1 MSSGIYFLLWQL
13 SESRFTG
20 FTDYQDW
27 MSSLTEA
34 GELGD
39 TTFLQVWLILHIK
52 IRYNFIIEDNEQ
64 AHFSDNSKI
73 GVAFCI

>member
-13 SESRFTG
+13 SESKFTG

-27 MSSLTEA
+27 ISSLTEA

-39 TTFLQVWLILHIK
+39 TTFL
-52 IRYNFIIEDNEQ
+52 
-64 AHFSDNSKI
+64 
-73 GVAFCI
+73 

>member
-39 TTFLQVWLILHIK
+39 TTFLQV
-52 IRYNFIIEDNEQ
+52 
-64 AHFSDNSKI
+64 
-73 GVAFCI
+73 